1 MMNPIDAAELAALRA
16 ELATLLP
23 DTCVI
28 SAGSL
33 TPDNMGEV
41 ATTWTP
47 AGTVACRIDPI
58 KAGEQVE
65 GGAVQPYSRMRVTL
79 PYNAAVTSASRLTI
93 GGVNYAVISILSGNS
108 WALDKR
114 LEVQPE

>member
-1 MMNPIDAAELAALRA
+1 MMTTIDAGELAALRA
-16 ELATLLP
+16 ELAALLP

-33 TPDNMGEV
+33 TPDSMGEV
-41 ATTWTP
+41 VTTWT
-47 AGTVACRIDPI
+47 ASGTVACRIDPI
-58 KAGEQVE
+58 KAGEQPA

-79 PYNAAVTSASRLTI
+79 PYNAVVTHDHRLTI
-93 GGVNYAVISILSGNS
+93 GGVNYEIVSILSGNS